1 MKENSFFLEL
11 LKAGLWEQ
19 PVKLAGYDKIDW
31 KKILQLSEEQTVV
44 GLVTAGIEH
53 IGNHKIA
60 KDSLRP
66 FITKVGSIVVTNNQM
81 NSFAESLFAK
91 MYHETIPAVLIK
103 GQGIAQ
109 CYERPLWRSS
119 GDIDI
124 LLDSEDYGRVVSLL
138 SSIANII
145 GVELKDRQ
153 HYDFKIDG
161 WVVELHGSLRTDYLP
176 RMNAVLSKLQRDL
189 FDGERFRKWQ
199 NGGVNILLPDFNY
212 DILFVFC
219 HIIQHFFQGGI
230 GLRQVCDWCRL
241 LWIAG
246 DDIDV
251 NFLENS
257 LREMSLLSEW
267 KAFGCVA
274 VDHLGLERSRMPF
287 YDSGFSRKAGLIVD
301 YIFKV
306 GNFGK
311 KRDMDYLRKSSF
323 LKRKAI
329 SLRRQSVDLLFLARI
344 FPKDS
349 LLLLCRYIHKGIKDV
364 VIS

>member
-1 MKENSFFLEL
+1 MKENSLFLEL

-19 PVKLAGYDKIDW
+19 PVELAGYDKIGW
-31 KKILQLSEEQTVV
+31 EKILQLSNEQTVV

-53 IGNHKIA
+53 MGDRKIA

-66 FITKVGSIVVTNNQM
+66 FITKVGSIIVTNKQM
-81 NSFAESLFAK
+81 NSFAESIFAR
-91 MYHETIPAVLIK
+91 MYEETIPAVLIK

-124 LLDSEDYGRVVSLL
+124 LLDSEDYGRVVSFL
-138 SSIANII
+138 SPIADKI

-153 HYDFKIDG
+153 HHDFKIDG

-176 RMNAVLSKLQRDL
+176 RMNAMLGNLQREL
-189 FDGERFRKWQ
+189 FEGKKFREWQ
-199 NGGVNILLPDFNY
+199 NGGVNILLPDLNY

-241 LWIAG
+241 LWVAR
-246 DDIDV
+246 DVIDES
-251 NFLENS
+251 FLENS
-257 LREMSLLSEW
+257 LREMGLFSEW

-274 VDHLGLERSRMPF
+274 VNYLGLERNRMPF
-287 YDSGFSRKAGLIVD
+287 YDSRFSRKAGLIVD

-311 KRDMDYLRKSSF
+311 KRDMDYLRRSSF
-323 LKRKAI
+323 LKRKVI
-329 SLRRQSVDLLFLARI
+329 SLRRQGGDLLFMTRI

-349 LLLLCRYIHKGIKDV
+349 LLLLCRYFIKGIKDAAV
-364 VIS
+364 S